1 MARIRT
7 HPGEILLEE
16 YLRPLDMSA
25 NALAKAIEVP
35 ANRISELLRG
45 RRGMTADTACRL
57 GRFFGTTPEFWM
69 NLQTAHDLSKAVAEH
84 DYSTLRALE
93 SA

>member
-1 MARIRT
+1 MPRIRS

-16 YLRPLDMSA
+16 YLRPLGMSA

-69 NLQTAHDLSKAVAEH
+69 SLQTAHDLSRAVAEH

>member
-1 MARIRT
+1 MGRIRT
-7 HPGEILLEE
+7 HPGEILLEG

-25 NALAKAIEVP
+25 DALAQAIEVP
-35 ANRISELLRG
+35 ANRIRELLRG
-45 RRGMTADTACRL
+45 RRGMSADTACRL
-57 GRFFGTTPEFWM
+57 GRFFGTTPELRM

-84 DYSTLRALE
+84 DTSGLRTLE

>member
-1 MARIRT
+1 
-7 HPGEILLEE
+7 
-16 YLRPLDMSA
+16 
-25 NALAKAIEVP
+25 
-35 ANRISELLRG
+35 
-45 RRGMTADTACRL
+45 MTADTACRL

-69 NLQTAHDLSKAVAEH
+69 NLQTAHDLSRAVAEH

>member
-1 MARIRT
+1 MPRIRT

-35 ANRISELLRG
+35 SNRISELLRG

-69 NLQTAHDLSKAVAEH
+69 NLQTAHDLSRAVAEH

>member
-16 YLRPLDMSA
+16 YLRPSGMSA
-25 NALAKAIEVP
+25 NALAQAIEVP

-45 RRGMTADTACRL
+45 RRGMSADTACRL
-57 GRFFGTTPEFWM
+57 GRFFGTMPEFWM
-69 NLQTAHDLSKAVAEH
+69 NIQTAHDLSKAVAKH
-84 DYSTLRALE
+84 DYSGLRTFE